1 MSMTTLHIATRKSPL
16 AMWQA
21 EFVKTQLLAQHS
33 ELTVELIGMSTQG
46 DVLLDVPLAKIGGK
60 GLFIKELEEQMLAGN
75 AQLAVHSMKDLPAF
89 LPEGFAIGAVL
100 ARHNPLDAFVSN
112 TYNSLDALPQ
122 GAIVGTSSL
131 RRKSQLLAI
140 RPDLQLRDLRG
151 NIHTRMRKLDEG
163 QFDAIILAAA
173 GLERMNM
180 PERIA
185 SLIAAEISLPAVAQG
200 ALAIE
205 VLTGDAKTQNYVD
218 FFNDA
223 DTLACITAERAMN
236 AALEGGCQVPI
247 GSFAVLENG
256 QLWLRGLVASL
267 DGTNI
272 IKGERRGSVSDA
284 VAMGNELAHELL
296 SRGAK
301 QILDAVYGRI

>member
-1 MSMTTLHIATRKSPL
+1 MNQLSIATRKSPL

-21 EFVKTQLLAQHS
+21 EFVKAQLLQQHPQ
-33 ELTVELIGMSTQG
+33 LAIELIGMSTQG

-60 GLFIKELEEQMLAGN
+60 GLFIKELEEQMIAGN
-75 AQLAVHSMKDLPAF
+75 AQLAVHSMKDLPAV

-112 TYNSLDALPQ
+112 TYANLDELPQ

-140 RPDLQLRDLRG
+140 RPDLQLHDLRG

-163 QFDAIILAAA
+163 QYDAIILAAA
-173 GLERMNM
+173 GLERMDM
-180 PERIA
+180 PERIR
-185 SLIAAEISLPAVAQG
+185 SVIPAEVCLPAVAQG

-205 VLTGDAKTQNYVD
+205 VLA
-218 FFNDA
+218 NDA
-223 DTLACITAERAMN
+223 STQGFVDCLNDQTTLACVRAERAMN

-247 GSFAVLENG
+247 GSYAIWQGE
-256 QLWLRGLVASL
+256 QIWLRGLVASL
-267 DGTNI
+267 DGKTI
-272 IKGERRGSVSDA
+272 IRGERKGSAADA
-284 VAMGNELAHELL
+284 EMMGEDLAQELL
-296 SRGAK
+296 VKGAK
-301 QILDAVYGRI
+301 SILDAVYGRL

>member
-1 MSMTTLHIATRKSPL
+1 MNQLSIATRKSPL

-21 EFVKTQLLAQHS
+21 EFVKAQLLQQHPQ
-33 ELTVELIGMSTQG
+33 LAIELIGMSTQG

-60 GLFIKELEEQMLAGN
+60 GLFIKELEEQMMAGN
-75 AQLAVHSMKDLPAF
+75 AQLAVHSMKDLPAV

-112 TYNSLDALPQ
+112 TYANLDELPQ

-140 RPDLQLRDLRG
+140 RPDLQLHDLRG

-163 QFDAIILAAA
+163 QYDAIILAAA
-173 GLERMNM
+173 GLERMDM
-180 PERIA
+180 PERIR
-185 SLIAAEISLPAVAQG
+185 SVIPAEVCLPAVAQG

-205 VLTGDAKTQNYVD
+205 VLA
-218 FFNDA
+218 NDA
-223 DTLACITAERAMN
+223 STQGFVDCLNDETTLACVRAERAMN

-247 GSFAVLENG
+247 GSYAIWQGE
-256 QLWLRGLVASL
+256 QIWLRGLVASL
-267 DGTNI
+267 DGKTI
-272 IKGERRGSVSDA
+272 VRGERKGSAADA
-284 VAMGNELAHELL
+284 EMMGEDLAQELL
-296 SRGAK
+296 AKGAK
-301 QILDAVYGRI
+301 SILDAVYGRS

>member
-1 MSMTTLHIATRKSPL
+1 MNQLSIATRKSPL

-21 EFVKTQLLAQHS
+21 EFVKAQLLQQHPQ
-33 ELTVELIGMSTQG
+33 LAIELIGMSTQG

-60 GLFIKELEEQMLAGN
+60 GLFIKELEEQMMAGN
-75 AQLAVHSMKDLPAF
+75 AQLAVHSMKDLPAV

-112 TYNSLDALPQ
+112 TYANLDELPQ

-140 RPDLQLRDLRG
+140 RPDLQLHDLRG

-163 QFDAIILAAA
+163 QYDAIILAAA
-173 GLERMNM
+173 GLERMDM
-180 PERIA
+180 PERIR
-185 SLIAAEISLPAVAQG
+185 SVIPAEICLPAVAQG

-205 VLTGDAKTQNYVD
+205 VLANDSSTQGFVD
-218 FFNDA
+218 CLNDET
-223 DTLACITAERAMN
+223 TLACVRAERAMN

-247 GSFAVLENG
+247 GSYAIWQGE
-256 QLWLRGLVASL
+256 QIWLRGLVASL
-267 DGTNI
+267 DGKTI
-272 IKGERRGSVSDA
+272 IRGERKGSAADA
-284 VAMGNELAHELL
+284 EMMGEDLAQELL
-296 SRGAK
+296 AKGAK
-301 QILDAVYGRI
+301 SILDAVYGRS

>member
-1 MSMTTLHIATRKSPL
+1 MSLLRIATRKSPL

-21 EFVKTQLLAQHS
+21 EFVKAQLLAQHP
-33 ELTVELIGMSTQG
+33 ELSVELIGMSTQG
-46 DVLLDVPLAKIGGK
+46 DKLLDVPLAKIGGK

-75 AQLAVHSMKDLPAF
+75 AHLAVHSMKDLPAF

-112 TYNSLDALPQ
+112 RYDRLEDLPQ

-140 RPDLQLRDLRG
+140 RPDLQLHDLRG
-151 NIHTRMRKLDEG
+151 NIHTRMNKLDEG

-173 GLERMNM
+173 GLERMEL
-180 PERIA
+180 PERIR
-185 SLIAAEISLPAVAQG
+185 SLIPAEVSLPAVAQG

-205 VLTGDAKTQNYVD
+205 VLENDASTQGFVD
-218 FFNDA
+218 FFNDVN
-223 DTLACITAERAMN
+223 TLACVRAERAMN

-247 GSFAVLENG
+247 GSYCILEG
-256 QLWLRGLVASL
+256 DQLWLRGLVAEL
-267 DGTNI
+267 DGSRI
-272 IKGERRGSVSDA
+272 IRAERRGSIADA
-284 VAMGNELAHELL
+284 ERMGQDLAQELL
-296 SRGAK
+296 ANGAK
-301 QILDAVYGRI
+301 VILDSVYGR